1 MVHPIAR
8 RGPSLSAKNIA
19 ATEGTMRK
27 QKTSS
32 TPAMATEDVTTKPN
46 ET

>member
-1 MVHPIAR
+1 MVQPMAR
-8 RGPSLSAKNIA
+8 RGPSRSANSMA

-32 TPAMATEDVTTKPN
+32 TPAMATEEVTTKPN